1 MRKAHFA
8 LGIGLL
14 GVGGHIGMTES
25 FGAGSLSSRNQ
36 VFVSVPGRPVT
47 ANRCK
52 VGIVARS
59 ERNSARHHVLVLI
72 FKNLQSSPPR
82 IRQQKDFKA
91 ATQGE
96 EYIRIPITFLLALTA
111 SLSFLFSL
119 VLHSRVSN

>member
-1 MRKAHFA
+1 MRIAHFA

-14 GVGGHIGMTES
+14 GVGGHMGMTES
-25 FGAGSLSSRNQ
+25 LGAGSLSSRNQ

-72 FKNLQSSPPR
+72 FKNTVR
-82 IRQQKDFKA
+82 IAK
-91 ATQGE
+91 
-96 EYIRIPITFLLALTA
+96 YLTPKE
-111 SLSFLFSL
+111 SKKTLIKC
-119 VLHSRVSN
+119 